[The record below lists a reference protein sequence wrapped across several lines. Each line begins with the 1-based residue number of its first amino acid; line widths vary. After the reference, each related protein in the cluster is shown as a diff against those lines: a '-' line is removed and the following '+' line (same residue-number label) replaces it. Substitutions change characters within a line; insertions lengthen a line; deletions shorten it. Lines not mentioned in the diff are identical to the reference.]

1 MLIKK
6 GSAGALVRAVQAR
19 VGAMVTGVWNT
30 ATYRKVY
37 EYQKANKL
45 NETGEVDEATYD
57 HMFPPKVTQKPII
70 KIAKVEKVEEVAKV
84 EKKQYIDKKTQQDAD

>member
-45 NETGEVDEATYD
+45 NETGEVDEATHD
-57 HMFPPKVTQKPII
+57 HMFPPKVTQKP
-70 KIAKVEKVEEVAKV
+70 KAKVAKVTSVAKV

>member
-45 NETGEVDEATYD
+45 NETGEVDDATHD
-57 HMFPPKVTQKPII
+57 HMFPPKVTQKPRT
-70 KIAKVEKVEEVAKV
+70 KVAKV
-84 EKKQYIDKKTQQDAD
+84 EKKQYIVKDKKIKNETD

>member
-45 NETGEVDEATYD
+45 NETGEVDEATHD
-57 HMFPPKVTQKPII
+57 HMFPPKVTQKP
-70 KIAKVEKVEEVAKV
+70 KAKVAKV
-84 EKKQYIDKKTQQDAD
+84 EKKQYIDKHKKIKNETN